1 MTLLFAFEP
10 DQIVMIAMTFVLA
23 GMVKGV
29 TGMGLPTVAMG
40 ILGSLISPVAAAALL
55 LLPSLVSNLFQFGG
69 GGNTRTLLKR
79 LWPMLFTVVIATLLA
94 SVWITGGDTSRTQ
107 FALGLALMMY
117 ALWTLAGKRIA
128 VSPQREKPVSLVVG
142 FATGLLTGGTGVF
155 VMPAVPWIQSLG
167 FGKDELV
174 QALGISFTFSTL
186 ALALGL
192 WWHGALPVQSMG
204 LSAFAIIPALI
215 GQWAGTRIRQRISP
229 VVFKRC
235 FLFCLMGLS
244 VEMMLRAT
252 SSVL

>member
-1 MTLLFAFEP
+1 MPLLFAFDP
-10 DQIVMIAMTFVLA
+10 DQVVMIALTFVLA

-40 ILGSLISPVAAAALL
+40 ILGSLISPVAAAAML
-55 LLPSLVSNLFQFGG
+55 LLPSLISNLFQFGG
-69 GGNTRTLLKR
+69 GGNTRMLLKR
-79 LWPMLFTVVIATLLA
+79 LWPMLLTVVIATLLA
-94 SVWITGGDTSRTQ
+94 SVWITGGETSRTQ
-107 FALGLALMMY
+107 FALGLALMVY
-117 ALWTLAGKRIA
+117 ALWILAGKRIA
-128 VSPQREKPVSLVVG
+128 IAPRREKPLSLVVG

-167 FGKDELV
+167 FEKDELV

-192 WWHGALPVQSMG
+192 WWHDALPVQSLS
-204 LSAFAIIPALI
+204 LSAFAIVPALL
-215 GQWAGTRIRQRISP
+215 GQWAGTRIRRVISP

-244 VEMMLRAT
+244 IEMMLRAVT
-252 SSVL
+252 

>member
-1 MTLLFAFEP
+1 MTLLFAFDP
-10 DQIVMIAMTFVLA
+10 DQVVMIALTFVLA

-40 ILGSLISPVAAAALL
+40 ILGSLISPVAAAAML
-55 LLPSLVSNLFQFGG
+55 LLPSLISNLFQFGG
-69 GGNTRTLLKR
+69 GGNTRMLLKR
-79 LWPMLFTVVIATLLA
+79 LWPMLLTVVIATLLA
-94 SVWITGGDTSRTQ
+94 SVWITGGETSRTQ
-107 FALGLALMMY
+107 FALGLALMVY

-128 VSPQREKPVSLVVG
+128 IAPRREKPLSLVVG

-167 FGKDELV
+167 FEKDELV

-192 WWHGALPVQSMG
+192 WWHDALPVQSLS
-204 LSAFAIIPALI
+204 LSAFAIVPALL
-215 GQWAGTRIRQRISP
+215 GQWAGTRIRRVISL

-244 VEMMLRAT
+244 IEMMLRAVT
-252 SSVL
+252 

>member
-1 MTLLFAFEP
+1 MTLLFAFDP
-10 DQIVMIAMTFVLA
+10 DQVVMIALTFVLA

-40 ILGSLISPVAAAALL
+40 ILGSLISPVAAAAML
-55 LLPSLVSNLFQFGG
+55 LLPSLISNLFQFGG
-69 GGNTRTLLKR
+69 GGNTRMLLKR
-79 LWPMLFTVVIATLLA
+79 LWPMLLTVVIATLLA
-94 SVWITGGDTSRTQ
+94 SVWITGGETSRTQ
-107 FALGLALMMY
+107 FALGLALMVY

-128 VSPQREKPVSLVVG
+128 IAPRREKPLSLVVG

-167 FGKDELV
+167 FEKDELV

-192 WWHGALPVQSMG
+192 WWHDALPVQSLS
-204 LSAFAIIPALI
+204 LSAFAIVPALL
-215 GQWAGTRIRQRISP
+215 GQWASTRIRRVISP

-235 FLFCLMGLS
+235 FLFCLLGLS
-244 VEMMLRAT
+244 IEMMLRAVT
-252 SSVL
+252 

>member
-1 MTLLFAFEP
+1 MTLLFAFDP
-10 DQIVMIAMTFVLA
+10 DQVVMIALTFVLA

-40 ILGSLISPVAAAALL
+40 ILGSLISPVATAAML
-55 LLPSLVSNLFQFGG
+55 LLPSLISNLFQFGG
-69 GGNTRTLLKR
+69 GGNTRMLLKR
-79 LWPMLFTVVIATLLA
+79 LWPMLLTVVIATLLA
-94 SVWITGGDTSRTQ
+94 SVWITGGETSRTQ
-107 FALGLALMMY
+107 FALGLALMVY

-128 VSPQREKPVSLVVG
+128 IAPRREKPLSLVVG

-167 FGKDELV
+167 FEKDELV

-192 WWHGALPVQSMG
+192 WWHDALPMQSLS
-204 LSAFAIIPALI
+204 LSAFAIVPALL
-215 GQWAGTRIRQRISP
+215 GQWAGTRIRRVISP

-235 FLFCLMGLS
+235 FLFCLLGLS
-244 VEMMLRAT
+244 IEMMLRAVT
-252 SSVL
+252 

>member
-1 MTLLFAFEP
+1 MTLLFAFDP
-10 DQIVMIAMTFVLA
+10 DQVVMIALTFVLA

-40 ILGSLISPVAAAALL
+40 ILGSLISPVAAAAML
-55 LLPSLVSNLFQFGG
+55 LLPSLISNLFQFGG
-69 GGNTRTLLKR
+69 GGNTRMLLKR
-79 LWPMLFTVVIATLLA
+79 LWPMLLTVVIATLLA
-94 SVWITGGDTSRTQ
+94 SVWITGGETSRTQ
-107 FALGLALMMY
+107 FALGLALMVY

-128 VSPQREKPVSLVVG
+128 IAPRREKPLSLVVG

-167 FGKDELV
+167 FEKDELV

-192 WWHGALPVQSMG
+192 WWHDALPTQSLS
-204 LSAFAIIPALI
+204 LSAFAIVPALL
-215 GQWAGTRIRQRISP
+215 GQWAGTRIRRVISP

-235 FLFCLMGLS
+235 FLFCLLGLS
-244 VEMMLRAT
+244 IEMMLRAVT
-252 SSVL
+252 

>member
-1 MTLLFAFEP
+1 MTLLFAFDP
-10 DQIVMIAMTFVLA
+10 DQVVMIALTFVLA

-40 ILGSLISPVAAAALL
+40 ILGSLISPVAAAAML
-55 LLPSLVSNLFQFGG
+55 LLPSLISNLFQFGG
-69 GGNTRTLLKR
+69 VLKTCFLLKR
-79 LWPMLFTVVIATLLA
+79 LWPMLLTVVIATLLA
-94 SVWITGGDTSRTQ
+94 SVWITGGETSRTQ
-107 FALGLALMMY
+107 FALGLALMVY

-128 VSPQREKPVSLVVG
+128 IAPRREKPLSLVVG

-167 FGKDELV
+167 FEKDELV

-192 WWHGALPVQSMG
+192 WWHDALPVQSLS
-204 LSAFAIIPALI
+204 LSAFAIVPALL
-215 GQWAGTRIRQRISP
+215 GQWAGTRIRRVISP

-235 FLFCLMGLS
+235 FLFCLLGLS
-244 VEMMLRAT
+244 IEMMLRAVT
-252 SSVL
+252 

>member
-1 MTLLFAFEP
+1 MTLLFAFDP
-10 DQIVMIAMTFVLA
+10 DQVVMIALTFVLA

-40 ILGSLISPVAAAALL
+40 ILGSLISPVAAAAML
-55 LLPSLVSNLFQFGG
+55 LLPSLISNLFQFGG
-69 GGNTRTLLKR
+69 GGNTRMLLKR
-79 LWPMLFTVVIATLLA
+79 LWPMLLTVVIATLLA
-94 SVWITGGDTSRTQ
+94 SVWITGGETSRTQ
-107 FALGLALMMY
+107 FALGLALMAY

-128 VSPQREKPVSLVVG
+128 IAPRREKPLSLVVG

-167 FGKDELV
+167 FEKDELV

-192 WWHGALPVQSMG
+192 WWHDALPVQSLS
-204 LSAFAIIPALI
+204 LSAFAIVPALL
-215 GQWAGTRIRQRISP
+215 GQWAGTRIRRVISP

-235 FLFCLMGLS
+235 FLFCLLGLS
-244 VEMMLRAT
+244 IEMMLRAVT
-252 SSVL
+252 

>member
-1 MTLLFAFEP
+1 MTLLFAFDP
-10 DQIVMIAMTFVLA
+10 DQVVMIALTFVLA

-40 ILGSLISPVAAAALL
+40 ILGSLISPVAAAAML
-55 LLPSLVSNLFQFGG
+55 LLPSLISNLFQFGG
-69 GGNTRTLLKR
+69 GGNTRMLLKR
-79 LWPMLFTVVIATLLA
+79 LWPMLLTVVIATLLT
-94 SVWITGGDTSRTQ
+94 SVWITGGETSRTQ
-107 FALGLALMMY
+107 FALGLALMVY

-128 VSPQREKPVSLVVG
+128 IAPRREKPLSLVVG

-167 FGKDELV
+167 FEKDELV

-192 WWHGALPVQSMG
+192 WWHDALPVQSLS
-204 LSAFAIIPALI
+204 LSAFAIVPALL
-215 GQWAGTRIRQRISP
+215 GQWAGTRIRRVISP

-235 FLFCLMGLS
+235 FLFCLLGLS
-244 VEMMLRAT
+244 IEMMLRAVT
-252 SSVL
+252 